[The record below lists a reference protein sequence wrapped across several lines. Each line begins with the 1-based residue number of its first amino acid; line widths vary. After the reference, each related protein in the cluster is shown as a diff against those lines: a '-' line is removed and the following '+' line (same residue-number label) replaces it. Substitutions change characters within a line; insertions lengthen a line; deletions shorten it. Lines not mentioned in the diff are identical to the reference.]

1 VADMNKKIMIIL
13 VLLFSIVSIL
23 LIAVWGTLPENA
35 NQIQLESLII
45 VDYDEENPDGDKFI
59 DVSDRI
65 NEQNNIYVI
74 SYSTNPSN
82 AYVSLIAT
90 ASSDQVVLQT
100 DSYSNQVRVIY
111 DLNAIQDKPM
121 ITIRITD
128 QNTQHYDEV
137 TLWFKTPGVIIVPD
151 L

>member
-1 VADMNKKIMIIL
+1 MIIL

>member
-1 VADMNKKIMIIL
+1 MNKKIMIIL

-35 NQIQLESLII
+35 NQIQLESLVI
-45 VDYDEENPDGDKFI
+45 VDYDEENNDGDKFI
-59 DVSDRI
+59 DVS
-65 NEQNNIYVI
+65 EQIDEQSNIYVI
-74 SYSTNPSN
+74 HFSTSPSN
-82 AYVSLIAT
+82 AQVSLSAT

-100 DSYSNQVRVIY
+100 DSFSNQVHVIY
-111 DLNAIQDKPM
+111 DLNAIQEKPT

-128 QNTQHYDEV
+128 QLTQHYDEV